1 MTALNFIADLA
12 DLLMWGAVVVGI
24 IVTIAAYGLEA
35 LADKA
40 EAGGIWEL
48 LADYLCDALY
58 FVSRVV
64 WGLVVGCA
72 VINVIM
78 IILVYMNGRI
88 YG

>member
-12 DLLMWGAVVVGI
+12 DLLMWGAVVAGI
-24 IVTIAAYGLEA
+24 IVTIAAYWLEA

-40 EAGGIWEL
+40 EAGGLWNL
-48 LADYLCDALY
+48 LFSHLCDMFY
-58 FVSRVV
+58 FISRVV